1 MKKRAV
7 AIILLL
13 IVIFS
18 AFPAVCEEFRVFIL
32 CNPESHVNVRK
43 SPKNGSEKT
52 GWVMFADS
60 VLTDGKTKNGYLHVI
75 GITEDG
81 EGWIKAG
88 YTVKDQP
95 VKVTAWAAVSASGRV
110 MSYRNAGKNRL
121 GWVPLLAE
129 MKVYA
134 LSEEWAVTSRGYI
147 RLKYLEVWYK

>member
-1 MKKRAV
+1 MCKRII
-7 AIILLL
+7 AIILL
-13 IVIFS
+13 IT
-18 AFPAVCEEFRVFIL
+18 AVYAAGTALSEDYKVFIL
-32 CNPESHVNVRK
+32 CNPESHVNVRR

-52 GWVMFADS
+52 GWVMFADA

-95 VKVTAWAAVSASGRV
+95 VKVKAWAAVSASGRV
-110 MSYRNAGKNRL
+110 MSYRNAGKNRI

-134 LSEEWAVTSRGYI
+134 LSDEWAVTSRGYI
-147 RLKYLEVWYK
+147 RRKYLEVWFE